1 MPLPD
6 ILQAQDRADIGVFG
20 GSGFYSLMEGPV
32 EQASVQTPYGAP
44 SDTIAIG
51 RLGGTRVAFLPRH
64 GQHHRLPPHAI
75 NYRANIW
82 AMAHVGVS
90 RLIAPSA
97 AGSLQPA
104 IKPGDF
110 VVCDQFVDRT
120 YARPQTFFDGPRVVH
135 VSTAE
140 PYCPELRQLA
150 IETAS
155 ELNITVHGGGT
166 VVVIQGPRFSTK
178 AESRWYANQGWE
190 VINMTQYPE
199 VALARELG
207 MCYVNISLITDYD
220 AGLEGEPGITPVT
233 VEEVLRVLHDNN
245 DRVRR
250 LIERLLPRIVAT
262 RACGCARAL
271 DQAVVS

>member
-1 MPLPD
+1 
-6 ILQAQDRADIGVFG
+6 
-20 GSGFYSLMEGPV
+20 
-32 EQASVQTPYGAP
+32 
-44 SDTIAIG
+44 
-51 RLGGTRVAFLPRH
+51 
-64 GQHHRLPPHAI
+64 
-75 NYRANIW
+75 
-82 AMAHVGVS
+82 
-90 RLIAPSA
+90 
-97 AGSLQPA
+97 
-104 IKPGDF
+104 
-110 VVCDQFVDRT
+110 
-120 YARPQTFFDGPRVVH
+120 VH
-135 VSTAE
+135 ISTAE
-140 PYCPELRQLA
+140 PYCRELRQLA
-150 IETAS
+150 IEAARQ
-155 ELNITVHGGGT
+155 LDITVHAGGT

-250 LIERLLPRIVAT
+250 LIERLLPRIMAT
-262 RACGCARAL
+262 PTCGCARAL